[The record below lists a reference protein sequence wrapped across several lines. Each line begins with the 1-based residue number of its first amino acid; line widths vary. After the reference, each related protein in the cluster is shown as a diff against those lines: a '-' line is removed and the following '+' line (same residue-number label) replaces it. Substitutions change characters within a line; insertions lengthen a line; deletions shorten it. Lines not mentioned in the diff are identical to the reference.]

1 MKTEYPFEDKTALKH
16 KQETKEPS
24 AEELLY
30 KHDISIMQIEHRL
43 NSLEN
48 LVHQLHEAIPIYYV
62 KKEINEI

>member
-24 AEELLY
+24 VEELIY
-30 KHDISIMQIEHRL
+30 KHDIKLQELDTRL

-48 LVHQLHEAIPIYYV
+48 LV
-62 KKEINEI
+62 NEIHQAVPVYWEVIEDK